1 MPIYEFKCKEH
12 GVSEHILKHS
22 QLEQVEVV
30 CMDCGRIMDRMLSN
44 IAKTAT
50 LWDGGWKSGLQ
61 GSGFHSASVGR
72 HVSSKREEEK
82 IMRAKGY
89 IRESELGGDTFYEK
103 MTTKNREERQRLDNM
118 ANSYIDNLKKF
129 EGDKMKAVVET
140 FPAHEML
147 AQSEAT

>member
-12 GVSEHILKHS
+12 GVSEHILKWAE
-22 QLEQVEVV
+22 LESVEVV
-30 CMDCGRIMDRMLSN
+30 CMDCGRVMDRLLSN

-61 GSGFHSASVGR
+61 GSGFHSPSAGR

-82 IMRAKGY
+82 IMRARGY
-89 IRESELGGDTFYEK
+89 IRESELGGDAFYEG
-103 MTTKNREERQRLDNM
+103 MTQKNRDERQRLDNM